1 MYGRIVRFKDV
12 DLEKMAQMTSEIEGS
27 DPPEGVDSTGFELFV
42 DEAQK
47 TAVFVAY
54 FETEQKLRDA
64 DAVFDAMDAS
74 DTPGTRVS
82 VDNAEIKIQ
91 RSIS

>member
-12 DLEKMAQMTSEIEGS
+12 DLEKMAQLTSEIEQS

-47 TAVFVAY
+47 TSIFVAY
-54 FETEQKLRDA
+54 FETEQKMRDA
-64 DAVFDAMDAS
+64 DAIFEAMDAS
-74 DTPGTRVS
+74 ETPGTRVS

-91 RSIS
+91 RSLS